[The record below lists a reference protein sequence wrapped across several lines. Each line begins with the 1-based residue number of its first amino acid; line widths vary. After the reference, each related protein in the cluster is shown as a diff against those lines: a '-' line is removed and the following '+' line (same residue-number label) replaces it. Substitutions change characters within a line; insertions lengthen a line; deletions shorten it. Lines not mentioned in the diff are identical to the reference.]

1 MKLDPN
7 CVRDV
12 LLFLEAQPYVK
23 KNMDGDIE
31 IDAVWLGQISEKLT
45 RYPEEVIYYALS
57 KLHEGEYIDMTELWA
72 DDHLS
77 ICCVNFITYN
87 GHTFLEQIKP
97 EPIWEKT
104 IRIAAKLGIHS
115 LPILGDISGGLAGAL
130 ICTKRLASSHPP
142 PSPPPWAA
150 TQRGGLL
157 RLHFPQYSNLV
168 NPSLEFLLRRRK
180 VCLLDSSRPAWLCTA
195 SVLF

>member
-45 RYPEEVIYYALS
+45 RYPEEVIYYTLS

-87 GHTFLEQIKP
+87 ANQGLKAREGGR
-97 EPIWEKT
+97 KT
-104 IRIAAKLGIHS
+104 AQKSRECKYVANK
-115 LPILGDISGGLAGAL
+115 
-130 ICTKRLASSHPP
+130 SHN
-142 PSPPPWAA
+142 
-150 TQRGGLL
+150 TLL
-157 RLHFPQYSNLV
+157 RC
-168 NPSLEFLLRRRK
+168 LRQ
-180 VCLLDSSRPAWLCTA
+180 
-195 SVLF
+195 